1 MEARGPSR
9 MTQFSQWETTYDHDN
24 DVTEEAKKN
33 TSFKPATIDDH
44 FKPRYHRYHTA
55 YYRTEGNQYHGVYGD
70 DVFEKFFWHNQPKIH
85 SSNYQIGLGTT
96 KPTTAFIPGYGGF
109 IPVNR
114 FEYYQE
120 RIKDP
125 YFSINKTNHLLNF
138 NVRIPDYM
146 GYIPKSVANIKGN
159 ARPFCLTPKGETFH

>member
-55 YYRTEGNQYHGVYGD
+55 YYRTEGNQYHGVAGAGR
-70 DVFEKFFWHNQPKIH
+70 QH
-85 SSNYQIGLGTT
+85 SPESPVRQEFRILLGGSPAGRKAGSGTSAAAPYKAEYPDRGLPCRRTC
-96 KPTTAFIPGYGGF
+96 A
-109 IPVNR
+109 
-114 FEYYQE
+114 
-120 RIKDP
+120 
-125 YFSINKTNHLLNF
+125 
-138 NVRIPDYM
+138 
-146 GYIPKSVANIKGN
+146 
-159 ARPFCLTPKGETFH
+159 

>member
-1 MEARGPSR
+1 MEARGPAR

-24 DVTEEAKKN
+24 EVTEEAKKN
-33 TSFKPATIDDH
+33 TLFKPATIDDH
-44 FKPRYHRYHTA
+44 FKPRYHRYHT
-55 YYRTEGNQYHGVYGD
+55 
-70 DVFEKFFWHNQPKIH
+70 
-85 SSNYQIGLGTT
+85 
-96 KPTTAFIPGYGGF
+96 
-109 IPVNR
+109 
-114 FEYYQE
+114 EYYQE

-146 GYIPKSVANIKGN
+146 GYIPKSVDNIKGN